1 MPTTPDPKSHR
12 AGRINR
18 AQTYLRQIVYGGND
32 GIVTTFAVVA
42 GFAGAGASGGA
53 IAEAGALAVLV
64 FGLANLFAD
73 GVSMGLGAFLAA
85 RSARA
90 VWTAAHARRSAAIA
104 ADPPGATARL
114 AALLAD
120 RDLDPAEAQRLAAAL
135 VRHPALA
142 ADYMLAREDSLADPG
157 GEDARAQALATFG
170 AFVAFGVLPI
180 LPWTVLPA
188 TAAFAM
194 SIGAT
199 FAALCALGV
208 ARWRATGEAA
218 RQALGETVG
227 VGGLCALVAYGVGA
241 VVGG

>member
-1 MPTTPDPKSHR
+1 MPTTPDPKPR
-12 AGRINR
+12 RINR

-42 GFAGAGASGGA
+42 GFAGAGAAGGA
-53 IAEAGALAVLV
+53 IAEAGALAVMV

-90 VWTAAHARRSAAIA
+90 VWTVEHARRSAVIA
-104 ADPPGATARL
+104 ADPPGATTRL

-120 RDLDPAEAQRLAAAL
+120 RDLDPAEAQRLAVAL

-142 ADYMLAREDSLADPG
+142 ADYMLAREDGLADPG
-157 GEDARAQALATFG
+157 GEDARAQALATFA
-170 AFVAFGVLPI
+170 AFLAFGVVPI
-180 LPWTVLPA
+180 LPWTMLPA
-188 TAAFAM
+188 EAAFAT
-194 SIGAT
+194 SVGAT
-199 FAALCALGV
+199 CAALCALGV

-241 VVGG
+241 AVGG